1 MTVRVILLL
10 CFYIYALFGS
20 APLLAKTEGIVQ
32 TGLRAGWS
40 TAPGTYTAAIDI
52 ELASGWKTYWRNPGA
67 AGLAPQFDFANSRNL
82 KTIELI
88 WPAPKIL
95 GPSDMWSLG
104 YSGQLVLPMEIKAID
119 PAQPVELEIT
129 ASLGICED
137 ICMPAELSF
146 SGLLL
151 PENQKRDPKIMAA
164 LANIPYSRAEADL
177 KELNCSMRA
186 IEDAVKI
193 DVALSMPSIGT
204 KEILILE
211 YLRPDHWI
219 VMQRPVRKG
228 ESLVSSGLLYS
239 ETGHPPEVL
248 MSKLN
253 VTVIGSDYAVDAGP
267 CAP

>member
-1 MTVRVILLL
+1 M
-10 CFYIYALFGS
+10 GG
-20 APLLAKTEGIVQ
+20 TEGIVQ

-52 ELASGWKTYWRNPGA
+52 ELVPGWKTYWRNPGS
-67 AGLAPQFDFANSRNL
+67 AGLAPQFNFANSRNL

-88 WPAPKIL
+88 WPAPKIF

-137 ICMPAELSF
+137 ICVPAELSF
-146 SGLLL
+146 AGLLL

-164 LANIPYSRAEADL
+164 LANIPYSSAEANL
-177 KELNCSMRA
+177 KELKCSLK
-186 IEDAVKI
+186 AVEGAVQI

-219 VMQRPVRKG
+219 VMQKPARKG
-228 ESLVSSGLLYS
+228 ESLISSGLLYS

-248 MSKLN
+248 LSELT
-253 VTVIGSDYAVDAGP
+253 VTVIGSDYAVDAGT